1 MLLESVGMKHQQ
13 FPSGDV
19 VLKTS
24 AWLVYP
30 ILCTTLIVCS
40 CLVVF
45 CAFCKL
51 IIYLNKGNV
60 EAEADL
66 EEALHAEPEGANSLA
81 LTATANEKTIV
92 ASSPKRV
99 ASSPASAS
107 SSPER
112 RCERPRSMAKRPEGV
127 QDAPRGTDAAKL
139 QGAEEAAVTI
149 TPELNMGE
157 LFRSEEMCRAQIFF
171 QTEAAYNCVAELGES
186 GVVQFR
192 DLNPDVSPFQRKF
205 VSEVRRCDE
214 MERKLRYIEREIKK
228 DEIPMLDTGE
238 NPDAPQPR
246 EIIDLEATFE
256 KLENELR
263 EVNHNEE
270 MLKKNYAEL
279 TELKHILRKTQQFFE
294 EVEQESRRMRPGP
307 SESAAEEQQ
316 GLLSAEYT
324 ATGAPVMKFGLIPGA
339 DSGAGTVDATKRL
352 KFVAGVIQRERIP
365 AFERLLWRACRGNV
379 FLRQSEITETLSDT
393 VTGEPVNKSVF
404 IIFFQGDQLKSRVR
418 KICDGFRATQYPCPD
433 NGAERR
439 EMSIGVMTRI
449 EDLKTVLGQ
458 TQDHR
463 HRVLVAASKNVRMWM
478 TKVRKVKAIYHTLN
492 YFNLDVT
499 QKCLIAECW
508 CPVADLERIQMALKR
523 GTEDSGSTVPSIL
536 HRMETSEAPPTFH
549 RTNKYT
555 RGFQNI
561 VDAYGMASYREINP
575 APFTIITFPF
585 IFAIMFGDCGHGLI
599 MFLAAL
605 FLILKERKLEAQ
617 RISSEIFQMFFQG
630 RYIVVLMGL
639 FSIYTGFIY
648 NDCFSKSFNLFGSAW
663 KNTYNLTG
671 YTNPEEMLMLVPE
684 KAYDRAGGP
693 YFMGVDPVWNLAE
706 TNKLSFLN
714 SMKMKSS
721 VIIGIV
727 QMTFGLCLSYYN
739 HRFFNSK
746 LDILYMFIPQMIFL
760 ACIFMYLGLQIIA
773 KWIFFSSV
781 GGPDVFVLG
790 NIYPSSN
797 CAPSLL
803 TGFINMFM
811 FKSRVSGFVDKD
823 GKELP
828 LCHLNLWYPGQSFF
842 ESLFVLI
849 GVACIPVMLFAKPY
863 LMWKESKMRQGGH
876 AGTHQQLSVRADING
891 DEAEVVHHDAP
902 NPSGG
907 GHGHG
912 DGPFDFGEIM
922 VHQAIHTIEFAL
934 GCVSHTASYLRL
946 WALSLA
952 HAQLSD
958 VLWSMVFRRSFSF
971 DGYLGVAA
979 IYVLFFMFASLS
991 LAVLVVMEGLS
1002 AFLHAL
1008 RLHWVEFQSKFYVGQ
1023 GYAFTPFSFE
1033 QILEEARA
1041 AEDAQ

>member
-324 ATGAPVMKFGLIPGA
+324 ATGAPVMKFG
-339 DSGAGTVDATKRL
+339 
-352 KFVAGVIQRERIP
+352 FVAGVIQRERIP